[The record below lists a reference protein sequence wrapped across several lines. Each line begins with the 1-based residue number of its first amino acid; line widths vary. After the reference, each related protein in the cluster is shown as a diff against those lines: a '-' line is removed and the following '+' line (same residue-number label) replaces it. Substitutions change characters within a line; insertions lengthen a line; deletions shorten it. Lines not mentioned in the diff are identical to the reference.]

1 MIFPLVALHD
11 LLGNIGSYQAMI
23 NKRPLPGGCRIRPND
38 RLWVA
43 ARGEHQGVVESTKLR
58 LGWPAI

>member
-23 NKRPLPGGCRIRPND
+23 NKRPLPGT
-38 RLWVA
+38 A
-43 ARGEHQGVVESTKLR
+43 AFVGMTGFGSFAAKGRAAAL
-58 LGWPAI
+58 A